1 MADAVTGKGRSAYE
15 LRFALA
21 YGLVA
26 LVFGGVI
33 VLFAFLVSHNP
44 PGDWSSY
51 KPKGG
56 DVFTKAQNMADHVAP
71 AYKINGQPI
80 AVVQAQ
86 PLLYQDTVVEG
97 IAFTRQPFRKIG
109 SPFKQFEPVGS
120 TVAYVFCGTASRCG
134 VPPVGAETMDPMLRR
149 ETLELALYT
158 FKYVPGIE
166 SIVAFLPPKP
176 GSNPTYTLFLRKSDL
191 SKELKRPLHQTLTR
205 LSAPTPTTTDPK
217 ETPVIDRLTLPS
229 LFQYSLTQSQD
240 GSAILVLDPLAL
252 NG

>member
-44 PGDWSSY
+44 PSDWSSY

-158 FKYVPGIE
+158 FKYSPSVKSVVGL
-166 SIVAFLPPKP
+166 LPPA
-176 GSNPTYTLFLRKSDL
+176 GNTNYAIYLRRRNFKDQL
-191 SKELKRPLHQTLTR
+191 SKPLAATLPPHKV
-205 LSAPTPTTTDPK
+205 LSYDQLG
-217 ETPVIDRLTLPS
+217 PVEKATVDRLTVKNT
-229 LFQYSLTQSQD
+229 YQSQFSQ
-240 GSAILVLDPLAL
+240 GANGGTLLVLRSL
-252 NG
+252 GQ